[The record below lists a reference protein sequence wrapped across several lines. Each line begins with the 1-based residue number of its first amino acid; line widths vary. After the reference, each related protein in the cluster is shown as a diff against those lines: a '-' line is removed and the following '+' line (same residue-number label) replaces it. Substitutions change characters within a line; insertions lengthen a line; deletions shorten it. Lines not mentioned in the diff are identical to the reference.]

1 MRLSIRTLFSY
12 LHKIMD
18 TALNVERF
26 SLLFYS
32 SKSSRYSTFL
42 LRSMLGTTLPL

>member
-1 MRLSIRTLFSY
+1 MINIILKRENLRKYT
-12 LHKIMD
+12 
-18 TALNVERF
+18 ERF